1 MRQGRCKR
9 IRLRSE
15 RALLVHLDGEFFCR
29 PEDDI
34 RELEIPRTDRMESG
48 LFNVSNGERRFTR
61 YGYADFYQQGNPCK
75 VVYRLWPGTQRL
87 LLWGDPAMAAAYGRA
102 SGFCGSL
109 GMELCEPLSFK
120 GRKGSGLPGGRTAY
134 ADPSLAPA
142 VDSPSNTVL
151 VVDDH
156 AAIRFLCRVNLEL
169 DGWTVREAATLA
181 EARAAVSEGDVAVVL
196 LDVHLG
202 AENSLAFLSE
212 LRVDHPGLPVAML
225 TGSVGTPTLGDV
237 TVEAVVPK
245 PFRPE
250 ELTATVRSLA
260 RRLAPNAG

>member
-1 MRQGRCKR
+1 MRGLISHFQLVNGACADLDTRT
-9 IRLRSE
+9 LR
-15 RALLVHLDGEFFCR
+15 
-29 PEDDI
+29 
-34 RELEIPRTDRMESG
+34 
-48 LFNVSNGERRFTR
+48 
-61 YGYADFYQQGNPCK
+61 
-75 VVYRLWPGTQRL
+75 
-87 LLWGDPAMAAAYGRA
+87 
-102 SGFCGSL
+102 
-109 GMELCEPLSFK
+109 
-120 GRKGSGLPGGRTAY
+120 
-134 ADPSLAPA
+134 PA
-142 VDSPSNTVL
+142 VDSPSHTVL
-151 VVDDH
+151 VVDDD